1 MKHSPLLTERRNRRL
16 VSHLKKR
23 HSKIPMTYNPDGTGL
38 RFTALMPTSISAVDN
53 FSNSRAWICWFLAV
67 CSDEGTLPSLPFI
80 LQVLKRSRQAKADNT
95 SASELDYGLCK
106 VVFLTEV

>member
-1 MKHSPLLTERRNRRL
+1 
-16 VSHLKKR
+16 
-23 HSKIPMTYNPDGTGL
+23 MTYNPDGTGL

-80 LQVLKRSRQAKADNT
+80 LEVLKISRQGKADNT
-95 SASELDYGLCK
+95 SAYVLDYSLK
-106 VVFLTEV
+106 FE